1 LKKNDARFITFPAI
15 AHWEF
20 NHFIVVE
27 RWSSKHVDV
36 LDPAMG
42 RRKLTIEEFE
52 EGFTGILMML
62 EPGAE
67 FARQKSERALSLWT
81 YLRSLPHMYGI
92 IAQVIGT
99 SLLLQILG
107 LGAPLLTAIIV
118 DTIIPAKA
126 NNLLM
131 LLGLGMLFLIL
142 MQGVMKLLRTSLL
155 IYLQTRIDA
164 QMMLNFFEHMLSLP
178 YRFFQLRLNGDLL
191 SRVESNTAIRDLL
204 TSQMVSTLLDGCSVV
219 VYLIVLITQS
229 TLIAG
234 VTVAIG
240 AFQVA
245 LLLATAPA
253 IRRLTMRD
261 LVAQGKTEG
270 YLNEVLAGIA
280 TVKAAG
286 AEQRALNRWTN
297 LFFDEMNIS
306 IRRNYLVA
314 VIGIVFEMLQFL
326 SPLLLLWIGAIQ
338 VMNATMSIGTM
349 LALNTLATLFLVPLS
364 SLASSGQKIQI
375 ARAHFDRIAD
385 VLGSEPEQ
393 DAQQVYTPPKLRG
406 RIDLRNVSFQ
416 YDPHTQTVLNGISLH
431 IRPGQKVALVGKT
444 GSGKST
450 LGKLLI
456 GLITPTHGDIL
467 FDGIPLQQ
475 LHYQEVRKQFGVVL
489 QEAFIFSGSVRE
501 NISFNSPE
509 MDIAQIVKAARAAAI
524 HDDIEKM
531 PMGYETLLSEGGSVF
546 SGGQRQRLA
555 LARALAHR
563 PALLLLD
570 EATSALDVTTE
581 RAVEQNLNSLACTQ
595 IVIAHRLSTIR
606 NADLILVLDQG
617 RIVEQ
622 GTHNQLL
629 RHCGFYAQLIKIQVE
644 NGEIEAA

>member
-1 LKKNDARFITFPAI
+1 
-15 AHWEF
+15 
-20 NHFIVVE
+20 
-27 RWSSKHVDV
+27 
-36 LDPAMG
+36 
-42 RRKLTIEEFE
+42 
-52 EGFTGILMML
+52 
-62 EPGAE
+62 
-67 FARQKSERALSLWT
+67 
-81 YLRSLPHMYGI
+81 
-92 IAQVIGT
+92 
-99 SLLLQILG
+99 
-107 LGAPLLTAIIV
+107 
-118 DTIIPAKA
+118 
-126 NNLLM
+126 
-131 LLGLGMLFLIL
+131 
-142 MQGVMKLLRTSLL
+142 
-155 IYLQTRIDA
+155 
-164 QMMLNFFEHMLSLP
+164 
-178 YRFFQLRLNGDLL
+178 
-191 SRVESNTAIRDLL
+191 
-204 TSQMVSTLLDGCSVV
+204 
-219 VYLIVLITQS
+219 
-229 TLIAG
+229 
-234 VTVAIG
+234 
-240 AFQVA
+240 
-245 LLLATAPA
+245 
-253 IRRLTMRD
+253 
-261 LVAQGKTEG
+261 
-270 YLNEVLAGIA
+270 
-280 TVKAAG
+280 
-286 AEQRALNRWTN
+286 
-297 LFFDEMNIS
+297 
-306 IRRNYLVA
+306 
-314 VIGIVFEMLQFL
+314 MLQFL

-416 YDPHTQTVLNGISLH
+416 YDPHTQPVLNGISLH

-629 RHCGFYAQLIKIQVE
+629 RRRGFYAQLIKIQVE
-644 NGEIEAA
+644 NGEIEVA